1 MILSYNDI
9 SYRKGVSKTS
19 ATVGK
24 YLLRLINTMNL
35 IIYNVPS
42 IKWTFYMTDYNV
54 AAAAILSSTLVSRLS
69 STFSYLLS
77 SSLITYN
84 TCLVCS
90 CNTTWLLLVGYVL
103 VILFLQ
109 GCEKKTHLLLV
120 GTREN
125 ILMLFYFCTFK
136 WITEF

>member
-1 MILSYNDI
+1 
-9 SYRKGVSKTS
+9 
-19 ATVGK
+19 
-24 YLLRLINTMNL
+24 
-35 IIYNVPS
+35 
-42 IKWTFYMTDYNV
+42 MTDYNV

-120 GTREN
+120 GTRREQIN
-125 ILMLFYFCTFK
+125 AILFLHL
-136 WITEF
+136 